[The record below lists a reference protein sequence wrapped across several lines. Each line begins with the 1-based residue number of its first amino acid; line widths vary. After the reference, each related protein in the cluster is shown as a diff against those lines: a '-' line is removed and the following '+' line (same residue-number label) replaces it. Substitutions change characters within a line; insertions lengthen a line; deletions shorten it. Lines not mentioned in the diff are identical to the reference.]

1 MAGMC
6 VKIWLVF
13 LKRECALLNVV
24 RLFLNNFATL
34 EINCIKVLNTLCF
47 CHIKTSLVARIN

>member
-13 LKRECALLNVV
+13 LRECALLNVV

-34 EINCIKVLNTLCF
+34 EINCIKVKYIVLSNA
-47 CHIKTSLVARIN
+47 VN

>member
-13 LKRECALLNVV
+13 FLLRECALLNVV

-34 EINCIKVLNTLCF
+34 EINCIKVKYIVLSNA
-47 CHIKTSLVARIN
+47 VN